1 MKKLLVIMVM
11 SLTIFTINAQESS
24 KKQSKAKAKTKEFVF
39 DKPAYLIYDSIGNK
53 VTYAQ
58 MVKAMSEKDVCLFGE
73 LHNDP
78 ISHWLEKDL
87 TASFYA
93 EKKTN
98 LVVGAEMWETDNQ
111 IILDELQKLKLID
124 ISTYLEVSKLWKN
137 LETDYLQILEY
148 CIKNNIYFSATN
160 IPRRYARIVYKRGVE
175 SLDSLTDQAK
185 SYFPPLP
192 IHFNMEESTYKNLAK
207 ALPTEKE
214 FMKKTKG
221 GKKSNNPMMQAK
233 FSDLVKAQAI
243 KDATMA
249 WNIAKNLNQG
259 KFMFHFNGE
268 MHSANHS
275 AISYYLRYYRPK
287 TKIGTISVMKQK
299 DVLKLEE
306 SNKNRADFIIV
317 VADNMNKTYE

>member
-221 GKKSNNPMMQAK
+221 GKKSNNPMMQAR

-249 WNIAKNLNQG
+249 WNIAKTSIKASSCFILMVKCIQ
-259 KFMFHFNGE
+259 
-268 MHSANHS
+268 
-275 AISYYLRYYRPK
+275 P
-287 TKIGTISVMKQK
+287 
-299 DVLKLEE
+299 
-306 SNKNRADFIIV
+306 IIV
-317 VADNMNKTYE
+317 LFPIT